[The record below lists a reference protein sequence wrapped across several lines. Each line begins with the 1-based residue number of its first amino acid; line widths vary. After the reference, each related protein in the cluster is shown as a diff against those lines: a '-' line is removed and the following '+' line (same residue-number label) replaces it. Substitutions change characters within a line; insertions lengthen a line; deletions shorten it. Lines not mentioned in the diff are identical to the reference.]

1 MGWEITSVIKDCQ
14 TTSNERKKKQQKEK
28 EKERERKENEINW
41 QLGQPR
47 LLSLTTFWVNNE
59 S

>member
-1 MGWEITSVIKDCQ
+1 MDHTCDDIVDTC
-14 TTSNERKKKQQKEK
+14 ERKKKQQK